1 MLRFTGTQHTA
12 VFVRLSTHSSFC
24 WLSLA
29 LLKGR
34 LTSSNMQAVSAGGMN
49 VGYTFRMRA
58 DLVQLSLINI
68 FDAAGLL
75 P

>member
-1 MLRFTGTQHTA
+1 
-12 VFVRLSTHSSFC
+12 
-24 WLSLA
+24 
-29 LLKGR
+29 
-34 LTSSNMQAVSAGGMN
+34 MQAVSAGGMN